1 MKNPKTGSC
10 LCGAVKF
17 TVTGPLRSVIACHCH
32 QCRKQTGNYM
42 SATGTKD
49 ENLSFT
55 QRRGLKWYR
64 SSDKARRGF
73 CGECGSTLFWKG
85 DGRDYTAIAAGAID
99 GRPGSSSR
107 AISSAIM
114 PAIITRSRAAT
125 ISWASGRRIPR
136 RLRRTRGS
144 AFTGDLLRKSMIDH
158 CLPFFGKVSPIRQS
172 SGGVVEHLGR
182 RLAHRPDRGA
192 GRLHGISPVRL
203 ILSPGNS
210 LSYPNDH

>member
-1 MKNPKTGSC
+1 MSEPKTGSC

-17 TVTGPLRSVIACHCH
+17 TVTGPLRSVIACHCR

-49 ENLSFT
+49 EYLTFT

-99 GRPGSSSR
+99 GPTGVKL
-107 AISSAIM
+107 AGHIFCDYAGDYYE
-114 PAIITRSRAAT
+114 ITGGDYRLGE
-125 ISWASGRRIPR
+125 WAKDPK
-136 RLRRTRGS
+136 
-144 AFTGDLLRKSMIDH
+144 A
-158 CLPFFGKVSPIRQS
+158 P
-172 SGGVVEHLGR
+172 
-182 RLAHRPDRGA
+182 
-192 GRLHGISPVRL
+192 
-203 ILSPGNS
+203 
-210 LSYPNDH
+210 